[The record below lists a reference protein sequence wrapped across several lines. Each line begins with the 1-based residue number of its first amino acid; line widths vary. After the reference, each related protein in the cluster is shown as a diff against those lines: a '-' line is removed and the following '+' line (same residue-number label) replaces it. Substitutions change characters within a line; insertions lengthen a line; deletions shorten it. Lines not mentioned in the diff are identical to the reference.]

1 MESHEYTNFANPL
14 TSGPVHPLVLPYS
27 SKNFSE
33 NKIQNKRV
41 MACCKVEKK
50 LYWGNLKKIL
60 DKKNWKIE
68 YVKAE

>member
-1 MESHEYTNFANPL
+1 MESHEYPNFANPL

-50 LYWGNLKKIL
+50 LYWGN
-60 DKKNWKIE
+60 NN
-68 YVKAE
+68 